1 MYMLRGTDTASY
13 IDLKKE
19 KTFSR
24 GAKMEY
30 TQQKH
35 VDLFQLE
42 SDYIS

>member
-1 MYMLRGTDTASY
+1 MLRGTDTALY
-13 IDLKKE
+13 IDLKE
-19 KTFSR
+19 KTFRR

-42 SDYIS
+42 SD